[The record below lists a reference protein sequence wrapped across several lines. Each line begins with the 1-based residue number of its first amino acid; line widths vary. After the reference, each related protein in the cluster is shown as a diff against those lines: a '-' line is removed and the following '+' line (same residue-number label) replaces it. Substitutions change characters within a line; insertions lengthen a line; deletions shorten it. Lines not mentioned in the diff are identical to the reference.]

1 MENTAAFT
9 TLMDLISV
17 LSSFV
22 NSPIFFGISFLQIL
36 VISVLFHMLIG
47 LLLGGIMPRSHI
59 TNVDN
64 RVLSVNQERVLNFY
78 ANDYPAIGVGN
89 RHLLGGGK

>member
-1 MENTAAFT
+1 MENTVAFT
-9 TLMDLISV
+9 NLMDLISV

-47 LLLGGIMPRSHI
+47 LLLGGIMPRSLLVNRENY
-59 TNVDN
+59 TNK
-64 RVLSVNQERVLNFY
+64 S
-78 ANDYPAIGVGN
+78 
-89 RHLLGGGK
+89 

>member
-1 MENTAAFT
+1 MENTVAFT

-22 NSPIFFGISFLQIL
+22 NSPVFFGISFLQIL

-47 LLLGGIMPRSHI
+47 LLLGGIMPRSLLVNRENH
-59 TNVDN
+59 TNN
-64 RVLSVNQERVLNFY
+64 N
-78 ANDYPAIGVGN
+78 
-89 RHLLGGGK
+89 

>member
-1 MENTAAFT
+1 MENTVAFSN
-9 TLMDLISV
+9 LMDLISV

-47 LLLGGIMPRSHI
+47 LLLGGIMPRSLLVNRENY
-59 TNVDN
+59 TNKN
-64 RVLSVNQERVLNFY
+64 
-78 ANDYPAIGVGN
+78 
-89 RHLLGGGK
+89 

>member
-1 MENTAAFT
+1 MENTVAFT

-47 LLLGGIMPRSHI
+47 LLLGVIMLRSLLVNRENY
-59 TNVDN
+59 TNK
-64 RVLSVNQERVLNFY
+64 S
-78 ANDYPAIGVGN
+78 
-89 RHLLGGGK
+89 

>member
-1 MENTAAFT
+1 MENTVAFT

-47 LLLGGIMPRSHI
+47 LLLGGIMPRSLLI
-59 TNVDN
+59 NRENYTNK
-64 RVLSVNQERVLNFY
+64 S
-78 ANDYPAIGVGN
+78 
-89 RHLLGGGK
+89 

>member
-1 MENTAAFT
+1 MENTVAFS

-47 LLLGGIMPRSHI
+47 LLLGGIMPRSLLVKRENY
-59 TNVDN
+59 TNK
-64 RVLSVNQERVLNFY
+64 S
-78 ANDYPAIGVGN
+78 
-89 RHLLGGGK
+89 